1 MIKSMTGY
9 GKAQLDNELLQVSVE
24 IKTLNS
30 KYLDI
35 SMRQPRELNEREIE
49 IKSLLQK
56 ELERGKI
63 NINIDLERKKAPQ
76 IALDEALVQAFYVQ
90 LSGMAEKLQA
100 PGQDIFRLA
109 VQFAD
114 NASGRSSLQ
123 AIAEE
128 EWQAIR
134 QAIVEALANC
144 NGFRLQ
150 EGQVLKESFI
160 SYVHQIEAL
169 LVQIEAQ
176 DPRRVAAVKE
186 RLRSRLQDIAHDEK
200 FDQNRFEQEMI
211 YFIEK
216 LDISEEKV
224 RLRKHLV
231 YFLEMLHSESSNGK
245 KLGFVAQEIGREINT
260 IGSKANDADIQRLVI
275 EMKEELEKIKEQSLN
290 IL

>member
-1 MIKSMTGY
+1 MTGY
-9 GKAQLDNELLQVSVE
+9 GKAQLDHELLQVTVE

-35 SMRQPRELNEREIE
+35 SLRQPRELNEREIE

-76 IALDEALVQAFYVQ
+76 IALDEGLVRAFYLQ

-123 AIAEE
+123 ALAEE
-128 EWQAIR
+128 EWQLIR

-144 NGFRLQ
+144 NSFRLQ
-150 EGQVLKESFI
+150 EGQVLKESFV
-160 SYVHQIEAL
+160 SYIQQIEAL

-176 DPRRVAAVKE
+176 DPRRIAAVKE

-224 RLRKHLV
+224 RLRKHLR

>member
-1 MIKSMTGY
+1 MTGY
-9 GKAQLDNELLQVSVE
+9 GKAQLDHELLQVTVE

-35 SMRQPRELNEREIE
+35 SLRQPRELNEREIE

-76 IALDEALVQAFYVQ
+76 IALDEGLVQAFYLQ

-123 AIAEE
+123 ALAEE
-128 EWQAIR
+128 EWQLIR

-144 NGFRLQ
+144 NSFRLQ
-150 EGQVLKESFI
+150 EGQVLKESFV
-160 SYVHQIEAL
+160 SYIQQIEAL

-176 DPRRVAAVKE
+176 DPRRIAAVKE

-224 RLRKHLV
+224 RLRKHLR

>member
-9 GKAQLDNELLQVSVE
+9 GKAQLDHELLQVTVE

-35 SMRQPRELNEREIE
+35 SLRQPRELNEREIE

-76 IALDEALVQAFYVQ
+76 IALDEGLVQAFYLQ

-123 AIAEE
+123 ALAEE
-128 EWQAIR
+128 EWQLIR

-144 NGFRLQ
+144 NSFRLQ
-150 EGQVLKESFI
+150 EGQVLKESFV
-160 SYVHQIEAL
+160 SYIQQIEAL

-176 DPRRVAAVKE
+176 DPRRIAAVKE

-224 RLRKHLV
+224 RLRKHLR

>member
-9 GKAQLDNELLQVSVE
+9 GKAQLDHELLQVIVE

-35 SMRQPRELNEREIE
+35 SLRQPRELNEREIE

-76 IALDEALVQAFYVQ
+76 IALDEGLVQAFYLQ

-123 AIAEE
+123 ALAEE
-128 EWQAIR
+128 EWQLIR

-150 EGQVLKESFI
+150 EGQVLKESFV
-160 SYVHQIEAL
+160 SYVQQIEAL

-176 DPRRVAAVKE
+176 DPRRIAAVKE

-224 RLRKHLV
+224 RLRKHLR